1 MNTPTGGH
9 RGHTPDDD
17 RRSETPQ
24 RWLDVPPD
32 VLWQFAVD
40 LVTRS
45 ALRGVARASGLGV
58 ETVRKFILKMGEP
71 NLSTRRRFA
80 ELFLQLHPE
89 AVVEK
94 DAETGRWTS
103 RPRLITL
110 LPEGRAEAREA
121 LAKLFALAGEHRRDL
136 ALRLDELHDWMDLQV
151 CAEYNA
157 DEHFSAI
164 ARGERKHEPDS
175 ILARK
180 PARSRKRRRADP
192 DDSAGE

>member
-1 MNTPTGGH
+1 M
-9 RGHTPDDD
+9 
-17 RRSETPQ
+17 
-24 RWLDVPPD
+24 PPD

-40 LVTRS
+40 LVTRY

-94 DAETGRWTS
+94 DDETGRWTA
-103 RPRLITL
+103 RPRLIAL

-136 ALRLDELHDWMDLQV
+136 AVRLDELHDWMDLQV

-164 ARGERKHEPDS
+164 ARGERKHEPGS